1 MNRMLRLPPPL
12 PAHARDAAAAQALVE
27 LGWERAAPLAPS
39 LLPWLA
45 HGDSPV
51 AGVLRPFF
59 IAAGPRLAPHIAPLL
74 EGGDEALKHALLGAV
89 LAQSPPL
96 VDALWEAL
104 ERLATEPTDAELR
117 TGVTELAQGLLR

>member
-12 PAHARDAAAAQALVE
+12 PADAQDATAAQALVD
-27 LGWERAAPLAPS
+27 LGWELAAPSAPT

-45 HGDSPV
+45 QGDSPV

-59 IAAGPRLAPHIAPLL
+59 NAAGARLAPHNAPLL
-74 EGGDEALKHALLGAV
+74 EGGDEALKHALLGDV

-117 TGVTELAQGLLR
+117 AGVTELAQGLLR